1 MVSSPTRPTGQQR
14 LYVREVEV
22 VRMSEVYRAPM
33 SSRRSDVVEGAAVE
47 RALTLGLCGLGGS
60 VLDPAPET
68 VAEAVRRISG
78 AGDDRL
84 AARIRRFADAADG
97 SFVWTRDGDG
107 LAWLGRLEG
116 GWFYDASAAATRVD
130 LTNVRPCHW
139 LAAPIADH
147 RLAPGVRLTFA
158 RGGKN
163 WQRIRAAG
171 EFEASLRLW
180 GDGLAMVEAS
190 RKPDGPGSLSGSA

>member
-1 MVSSPTRPTGQQR
+1 MG
-14 LYVREVEV
+14 
-22 VRMSEVYRAPM
+22 EVYRAPM
-33 SSRRSDVVEGAAVE
+33 RSRRADVVEGAAVE

-116 GWFYDASAAATRVD
+116 AWFYDASAAAARVD

-147 RLAPGVRLTFA
+147 RLPPGVRLTFA

-163 WQRIRAAG
+163 WQRIGAAG
-171 EFEASLRLW
+171 EYDASLRLW
-180 GDGLAMVEAS
+180 EDGLATGGAVGPTAGTEGLS
-190 RKPDGPGSLSGSA
+190 RGV